1 MGTTETFNDRLE
13 RLLADKKMQKKELA
27 EKIGVSQNGISTWKA
42 TGVIPRADIAI
53 KIAKEL
59 DVSVE
64 YLVTGELSEVKNNR
78 LALQIASL
86 SEDKQKIIKALA
98 DALELF

>member
-1 MGTTETFNDRLE
+1 MESFNDRFE
-13 RLLADKKMQKKELA
+13 RLLADKKLQKKEIA

-42 TGVIPRADIAI
+42 TGTIPRADIAI

-64 YLVTGELSEVKNNR
+64 YLITGELSEVKNNK
-78 LALQIASL
+78 LALQVASL
-86 SEDKQKIIKALA
+86 SEDKQKVVKAVV